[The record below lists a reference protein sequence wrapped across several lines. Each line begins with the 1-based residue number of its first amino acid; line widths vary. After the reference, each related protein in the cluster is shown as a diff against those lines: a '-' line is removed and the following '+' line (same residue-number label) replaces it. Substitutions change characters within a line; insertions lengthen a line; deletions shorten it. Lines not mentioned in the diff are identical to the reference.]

1 MALATF
7 SGSLEGPPWSGAR
20 SHKSRILRSAYR
32 GRSFGGNLEL
42 SDDAGRWD
50 PAYHS
55 RCAVACTGEAG
66 EMKRVSAFVGCATR
80 LRGDSAGL
88 QHSEGQLREII
99 EQTTEKAQ
107 GKIDRG
113 LARRSK
119 RFHERFGEAFPK
131 PGLIKLTPFRWC
143 WTSVKLP
150 RGMPAAVTKR
160 TTRTRA
166 GSHRT
171 ITIPIAWGR

>member
-1 MALATF
+1 MLDAPLDFVEIALGFNTVK
-7 SGSLEGPPWSGAR
+7 GSCVKTLEP
-20 SHKSRILRSAYR
+20 
-32 GRSFGGNLEL
+32 
-42 SDDAGRWD
+42 
-50 PAYHS
+50 
-55 RCAVACTGEAG
+55 
-66 EMKRVSAFVGCATR
+66 
-80 LRGDSAGL
+80 
-88 QHSEGQLREII
+88 
-99 EQTTEKAQ
+99 TTEKAQ
-107 GKIDRG
+107 KKIDRG
-113 LARRSK
+113 LARQSR